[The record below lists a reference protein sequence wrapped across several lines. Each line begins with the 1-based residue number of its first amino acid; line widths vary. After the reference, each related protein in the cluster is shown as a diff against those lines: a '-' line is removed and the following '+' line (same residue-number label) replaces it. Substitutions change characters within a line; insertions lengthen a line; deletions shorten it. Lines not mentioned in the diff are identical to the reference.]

1 MSLFIYIFFNWISII
16 KQCLVLGFRCFK
28 VKPLKSAVTDT
39 GIEWFCCG
47 CSKEG
52 IKCGGECMSI
62 QNTVVTDT
70 GVQICLIHWPSLQV
84 LNHKSSLQALG
95 KATPKLI
102 EGGLSS
108 FPVYSLSRL
117 FISISKFDA
126 VGLNDLRSLKLALS
140 LCQSLIHFFF
150 SPGKKRLHQ

>member
-1 MSLFIYIFFNWISII
+1 MYIHCGLEITLIGTRSS
-16 KQCLVLGFRCFK
+16 CLVWKNFTPCT
-28 VKPLKSAVTDT
+28 SQT
-39 GIEWFCCG
+39 G

-52 IKCGGECMSI
+52 IECGKECMSI

-126 VGLNDLRSLKLALS
+126 VGLDLRSLKLALS

-150 SPGKKRLHQ
+150 LQEKKVTPVNCG